1 MSEKTMEELG
11 KFVASLPLPAAIAFV
26 SVFGAVVAVS
36 WRGILK
42 GKELDPARETHAA
55 TVAAVVVDPTALN
68 ALTAAV
74 TKHTAVLEDMLDA
87 GKDLAKTFDHMAIE
101 LDRVREEMRIQ
112 REVSRRV

>member
-1 MSEKTMEELG
+1 MEELS

-42 GKELDPARETHAA
+42 GRELDPARDTHAA

-74 TKHTAVLEDMLDA
+74 GKQTSVMEEMLET
-87 GKDLAKTFDHMAIE
+87 GKELAKTFDHMAIE

-112 REVSRRV
+112 REVARGRT